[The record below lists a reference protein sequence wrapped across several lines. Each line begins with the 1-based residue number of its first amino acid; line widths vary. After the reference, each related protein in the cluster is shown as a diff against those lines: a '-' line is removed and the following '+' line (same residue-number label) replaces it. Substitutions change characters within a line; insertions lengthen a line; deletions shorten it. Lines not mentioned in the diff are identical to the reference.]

1 MEMNPSTPAEALE
14 QAIAMHG
21 GTELGRRLGITDAA
35 VFRWRRLGRVPANRV
50 LAVERATGVS
60 RHSLRPDIYPVENRE
75 AAE

>member
-1 MEMNPSTPAEALE
+1 MELRQPTPEEALE

-21 GTELGRRLGITDAA
+21 GTELGRRLGISDAA
-35 VFRWRRLGRVPANRV
+35 VFRWRRLGRVPAGRV

-60 RHSLRPDIYPVENRE
+60 RHWQRPDIYPVEKRE